1 VANARLGVVWRL
13 GSRPVLRLRRSVT
26 IRATGSVTYVPRAL
40 TAKRHPQWEFAES
53 PNIVAQLVL
62 LGARVSGPNNRV
74 ERRVADRRL
83 TGSEMDVSRLEH
95 ENLFRQ
101 VDEVLRRIARIELE
115 LHHHEARIEALE
127 NVSTDLSIRQKR
139 AK

>member
-1 VANARLGVVWRL
+1 LAGRRPAVANAG
-13 GSRPVLRLRRSVT
+13 PVCDLCDLRASVT
-26 IRATGSVTYVPRAL
+26 FPRDAGEETPSVEVAG
-40 TAKRHPQWEFAES
+40 S

-62 LGARVSGPNNRV
+62 LGARVSGHNNGV

-101 VDEVLRRIARIELE
+101 VDEALRRIARIELE

-127 NVSTDLSIRQKR
+127 NVSTDLSQRQKR